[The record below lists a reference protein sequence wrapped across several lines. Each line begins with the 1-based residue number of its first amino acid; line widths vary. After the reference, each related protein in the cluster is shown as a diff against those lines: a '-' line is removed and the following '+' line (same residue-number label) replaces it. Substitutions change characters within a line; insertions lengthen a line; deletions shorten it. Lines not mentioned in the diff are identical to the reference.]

1 MKIAIENLNRVKMI
15 KQFTHKKLAEK
26 TGYSRNSIQ
35 KLFSYHN
42 NSKTRLDLVVTVCK
56 ALDIDF
62 PSIFDRK
69 TENYYG
75 HFMFNDDSVNALGTE
90 YYLRNFVNRV
100 QLEIKNS
107 PRYSLKITTGL
118 SESTISDLLNFKT
131 RNPRV
136 ETLIKIAEGLNI
148 SISEMFR

>member
-1 MKIAIENLNRVKMI
+1 MEIAIGNLNRVKTI
-15 KQFTHKKLAEK
+15 KQFTHKKLAEE

-42 NSKTRLDLVVTVCK
+42 NSKTRLDLVVSVCK

-69 TENYYG
+69 TENHYG
-75 HFMFNDDSVNALGTE
+75 HFMFGDDSVNARGTE

-100 QLEIKNS
+100 QLGIKSS
-107 PRYSLKITTGL
+107 PRYYLKIITGL

-136 ETLIKIAEGLNI
+136 ETLLKIAEGLNI
-148 SISEMFR
+148 SISEMFK

>member
-1 MKIAIENLNRVKMI
+1 M
-15 KQFTHKKLAEK
+15 
-26 TGYSRNSIQ
+26 
-35 KLFSYHN
+35 FS
-42 NSKTRLDLVVTVCK
+42 
-56 ALDIDF
+56 
-62 PSIFDRK
+62 
-69 TENYYG
+69 
-75 HFMFNDDSVNALGTE
+75 DDSVNALGTE
-90 YYLRNFVNRV
+90 YYLRNYVNRV

-136 ETLIKIAEGLNI
+136 ETLLKIAEGLNI

>member
-1 MKIAIENLNRVKMI
+1 MKIAIENLNRVKTI

-42 NSKTRLDLVVTVCK
+42 DSKTRLNLVVAVCK

-69 TENYYG
+69 TENDYG
-75 HFMFNDDSVNALGTE
+75 RYMFNNDSVNTLGTD

-100 QLEIKNS
+100 QLEIKNN

-136 ETLIKIAEGLNI
+136 ETLLKIAEGLNI

>member
-1 MKIAIENLNRVKMI
+1 MKIAIENLNRIKTI
-15 KQFTHKKLAEK
+15 KQFTHKELAEK

-42 NSKTRLDLVVTVCK
+42 NSKTRLDLVVAVCK

-69 TENYYG
+69 TG
-75 HFMFNDDSVNALGTE
+75 HYMFNNDLVNNLGTD

-100 QLEIKNS
+100 QLEIKNN

-136 ETLIKIAEGLNI
+136 ETLLKIAEGLNI